1 MLRLQIR
8 EFEQRKIVSLSA
20 IEALTSQI
28 KEQGERVTELERLMC
43 SNNSKKPLKN
53 WSLLLIIQI
62 SYEIVKF
69 YHWLKNMALCFLWPE
84 NSWLNSSL
92 VPCLAIRNYLVVR
105 FLGCQSLVFVSK
117 DENTKIYAQNDL
129 IGSGLW
135 QLR

>member
-53 WSLLLIIQI
+53 
-62 SYEIVKF
+62 
-69 YHWLKNMALCFLWPE
+69 
-84 NSWLNSSL
+84 
-92 VPCLAIRNYLVVR
+92 
-105 FLGCQSLVFVSK
+105 
-117 DENTKIYAQNDL
+117 
-129 IGSGLW
+129 
-135 QLR
+135 